1 MSYSLQACLV
11 VGVASSSRW
20 KLLAHVAVETVAFQ
34 WGVVQCGSKVE
45 PCQSQ
50 PPAGSSTLVTALV
63 MWSPAFRSRPIEGL
77 TSRAPTS
84 PSADE
89 AQQLS
94 ALDQGYL
101 GHLSRR
107 ERIEE
112 AEDEDASA
120 QAVSRSWV

>member
-1 MSYSLQACLV
+1 MSYSLQACLA

-20 KLLAHVAVETVAFQ
+20 KLLAHVAMETVAFQ
-34 WGVVQCGSKVE
+34 WG
-45 PCQSQ
+45 
-50 PPAGSSTLVTALV
+50 
-63 MWSPAFRSRPIEGL
+63 AFRSRPIEGL

-94 ALDQGYL
+94 ALDQSYL